1 MLIDTNDTDISVDIL
16 DFTVE
21 MPGDIEITVGN
32 GASFYVDAADVI
44 DETDVGI
51 PQLTIEI
58 PDADLLDALA
68 YRIGT
73 GASSLTLDD
82 VYTAFDVVPAGSLK
96 DAAPEVVALA
106 KLVARIEAL
115 EAVCVTQGP
124 APSAAPQET

>member
-73 GASSLTLDD
+73 GASSLTLND
-82 VYTAFDVVPAGSLK
+82 VYKAFDVVPADSLK

-106 KLVARIEAL
+106 KQAERLAWDVHEKLNAL
-115 EAVCVTQGP
+115 RLGI
-124 APSAAPQET
+124 

>member
-1 MLIDTNDTDISVDIL
+1 MLIDTDDNEVSVDIL

-51 PQLTIEI
+51 PRLMIEI
-58 PDADLLDALA
+58 SDADLLDALA

-82 VYTAFDVVPAGSLK
+82 VCKAFHVVPA
-96 DAAPEVVALA
+96 DMAAVGIRSSRY
-106 KLVARIEAL
+106 VARSPERQEDAPKEA
-115 EAVCVTQGP
+115 TSFSYIMG
-124 APSAAPQET
+124 